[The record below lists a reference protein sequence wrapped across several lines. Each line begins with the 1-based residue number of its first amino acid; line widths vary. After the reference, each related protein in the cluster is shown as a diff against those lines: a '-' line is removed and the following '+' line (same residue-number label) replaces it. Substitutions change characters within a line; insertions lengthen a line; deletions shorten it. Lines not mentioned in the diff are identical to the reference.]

1 MELPTRS
8 LVLRVC
14 QFRHDRINVD
24 YYISTDNFC
33 QLILLRVFKIFY
45 FFSYFTY
52 FSLFLPYYPLKGDFL
67 IMKATGIVRRI
78 DELGRVVIPKE
89 IRRTL
94 RIKEGDP
101 LEIFTD
107 RDELMLKKYSPIAS
121 LERFSKAT
129 ARSLNDLS
137 GKLAVICDTDG
148 ILHAYGDGK
157 KELDGKNLS
166 QDMERILRERRSYI
180 ANAIDGGDVIPLTS
194 SPEEPFTAQVI
205 VPIVSGGDC
214 LGAVAVL
221 SKENGAK
228 MDGVDMNLARLTADI
243 LANQFE

>member
-1 MELPTRS
+1 MK
-8 LVLRVC
+8 
-14 QFRHDRINVD
+14 
-24 YYISTDNFC
+24 STG
-33 QLILLRVFKIFY
+33 V
-45 FFSYFTY
+45 
-52 FSLFLPYYPLKGDFL
+52 
-67 IMKATGIVRRI
+67 VRRI

-107 RDELMLKKYSPIAS
+107 RDELMLKKYSPIAT

-148 ILHAYGDGK
+148 ILHAFGDGRKDLDGK
-157 KELDGKNLS
+157 KLS
-166 QDMERILRERRSYI
+166 DEMDKILKERRSYI
-180 ANAIDGGDVIPLTS
+180 ANASEGGDVIPLTS
-194 SPEEPFTAQVI
+194 TREEGVTAQVI

-221 SKENGAK
+221 SKTEGACIEEN
-228 MDGVDMNLARLTADI
+228 DLNLAKLTADI

>member
-1 MELPTRS
+1 
-8 LVLRVC
+8 
-14 QFRHDRINVD
+14 
-24 YYISTDNFC
+24 
-33 QLILLRVFKIFY
+33 
-45 FFSYFTY
+45 
-52 FSLFLPYYPLKGDFL
+52 
-67 IMKATGIVRRI
+67 MKATGIVRRN

-107 RDELMLKKYSPIAS
+107 RDELMLKKYSPIAT

-148 ILHAYGDGK
+148 VLHACGEGK
-157 KELDGKNLS
+157 KELDGKTLS
-166 QDMERILRERRSYI
+166 PEMDAILKERRSYI
-180 ANAIDGGDVIPLTS
+180 ANACESGDIIPVTS
-194 SPEEPFTAQVI
+194 YPQENITAQII

-214 LGAVAVL
+214 LGAVVIL
-221 SKENGAK
+221 SDKEGAK
-228 MDGVDMNLARLTADI
+228 MDASDMNLARLTADI

>member
-1 MELPTRS
+1 
-8 LVLRVC
+8 
-14 QFRHDRINVD
+14 
-24 YYISTDNFC
+24 
-33 QLILLRVFKIFY
+33 
-45 FFSYFTY
+45 
-52 FSLFLPYYPLKGDFL
+52 
-67 IMKATGIVRRI
+67 MKATGIVRRI

-107 RDELMLKKYSPIAS
+107 RDELMLKKYSPIAT
-121 LERFSKAT
+121 LEKFSKAT

-148 ILHAYGDGK
+148 VLHAFGEGKREFDGK
-157 KELDGKNLS
+157 GLS
-166 QDMERILRERRSYI
+166 PEMDRILKERRSYI
-180 ANAIDGGDVIPLTS
+180 ASAAEGGDVVPVTNMG
-194 SPEEPFTAQVI
+194 EEGMTAQVI

-214 LGAVAVL
+214 LGAVAIL
-221 SKENGAK
+221 SKEEGAR
-228 MDGVDMNLARLTADI
+228 MGANEMNLARLTADI